1 MSWLSSKFLW
11 LRRFSNS
18 GMGTMYIGVGKGL
31 RFDSATSNPDYASGS
46 NELPVQEVLAQ
57 HLAPGAVFYDV
68 GANVGFLTVIAARL
82 VGPTGTVYA
91 FEPVPENAAVIRR
104 NASANGFQNIQVIE
118 VALANHG
125 GTGELALAA
134 YSGGAV
140 LAEVAK
146 PPDWVGMLR
155 VKLSS
160 IDDLVELDGLQPPS
174 FVKIDVEGAE
184 LGVLEGMERTAAR
197 YRPVILYEIDDVKP
211 DELRH
216 KHAMCKQWLVSRGY
230 LVKEIRDS
238 YAGIQ
243 WLVKHYLATPSECE

>member
-1 MSWLSSKFLW
+1 
-11 LRRFSNS
+11 
-18 GMGTMYIGVGKGL
+18 MGTMYIGVGKGL

-118 VALANHG
+118 VALANHS

-184 LGVLEGMERTAAR
+184 LGVLEGMERTTAR
-197 YRPVILYEIDDVKP
+197 YRPVILYEIDDAEP
-211 DELRH
+211 DHLRH
-216 KHAMCKQWLVSRGY
+216 KHAMCKQWLVSHGY